1 MNRLLIL
8 GALVSLTT
16 LVLPAASAED
26 RVLAALQDKLL
37 AEQVNRLK
45 TDDRI
50 ALYENLVEVKPE
62 TLQYSVLLAGAYIQ
76 KMRETT
82 DFSYVDRAGKVLHAV
97 LESDS
102 SNYDALRLSTEVQL
116 ERHNFAAVV
125 ELSRRMVGVAPMDAW
140 NWGTL
145 GDAYIELGDYD
156 QAADAYQRMMNI
168 RPDLASYNR
177 AAHYRFLNN
186 DVKGA
191 IETMQLAIG
200 AGSNSPENVAWCWV
214 ELGAYYAKSGQN
226 PEAEHA
232 YNTALQTFSNYHPA
246 YAALG
251 KVQAAKGETAKAIQN
266 LRRAQNITPLPEY
279 AAALYDLYM
288 ASGQKDEAVKQKQL
302 IEVIDRLGRAN
313 GEKANRNLALIYA
326 DHDWNL
332 NRSLDLAT
340 AELEY
345 RHDVYTYDALAW
357 ALYKNGRLSEAAKA
371 MDQALKLN
379 TPEPGFKRHA
389 QLIREANQP
398 VTASKGQ

>member
-1 MNRLLIL
+1 MIMKRFLIL
-8 GALVSLTT
+8 AAFVSLSA
-16 LVLPAASAED
+16 LAED

-62 TLQYSVLLAGAYIQ
+62 TLQYRVLLAGAYIQ

-82 DFSYVDRAGKVLHAV
+82 DFSYVDRADKVLQAV

-116 ERHNFAAVV
+116 ERHNFAGVV
-125 ELSRRMVGVAPMDAW
+125 ELSRRLVGVTPMDAW

-145 GDAYIELGDYD
+145 GDAHIELGDYD

-191 IETMQLAIG
+191 IQTMQLAIS
-200 AGSNSPENVAWCWV
+200 AGSNSSENVAWCWV
-214 ELGAYYAKSGQN
+214 ELGAYYAKTGQN
-226 PEAEHA
+226 GEAERA
-232 YNTALQTFSNYHPA
+232 YNSALQTFPNYHPA

-251 KVQAAKGETAKAIQN
+251 KIQAAKGETSRAIEN
-266 LRRAQNITPLPEY
+266 LRRAQSITPLPDY

-332 NRSLDLAT
+332 DRSLDLAT

-357 ALYKNGRLSEAAKA
+357 ALYKNGKLSQAAKA

-389 QLIREANQP
+389 QLIHEANQP
-398 VTASKGQ
+398 ATASKGQ